1 MVGVTTIITDNVTL
15 LAMTTPGV
23 TTLINILGE
32 RAEKCVLN

>member
-1 MVGVTTIITDNVTL
+1 MAGVTTITTDNVTL

-32 RAEKCVLN
+32 QAKKCVLN